1 VLATRIDRLARS
13 MFELFAIVKKIIDAG
28 DNFSTRETTL
38 TMVRPLQ
45 LHSAGN
51 HLPRLWT
58 STASLVGGSRT
69 QGSF

>member
-1 VLATRIDRLARS
+1 

-38 TMVRPLQ
+38 TMVRPLR
-45 LHSAGN
+45 LPWAGN
-51 HLPRLWT
+51 HLPQLWT
-58 STASLVGGSRT
+58 STASPVGGSRT